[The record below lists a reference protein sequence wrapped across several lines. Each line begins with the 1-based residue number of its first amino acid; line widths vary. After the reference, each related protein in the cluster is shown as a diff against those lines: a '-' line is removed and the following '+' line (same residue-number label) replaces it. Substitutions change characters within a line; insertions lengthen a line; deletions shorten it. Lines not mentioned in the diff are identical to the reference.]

1 MKALTAILLFAM
13 LLPASSAKERRLQVE
28 YDNVAARASA
38 ILELVDHME
47 AGLRQQGLA
56 LNPEIATSRNGLT
69 AAMNSASGAL
79 EQKDWNEL
87 RKSLDRARG
96 WIDRLRRQ
104 L

>member
-1 MKALTAILLFAM
+1 LCGAPSCFQREGAA
-13 LLPASSAKERRLQVE
+13 PAGE

-38 ILELVDHME
+38 ILDLVDHLE
-47 AGLRQQGLA
+47 NDLRQQGLA

-79 EQKDWNEL
+79 ERKDWNEL

>member
-1 MKALTAILLFAM
+1 MRVLTAILLCAT
-13 LLPASSAKERRLQVE
+13 LLPASSTKERHLQVE

-38 ILELVDHME
+38 ILDLVDHLE
-47 AGLRQQGLA
+47 SDLRQQGLA

-69 AAMNSASGAL
+69 AAMNNASGAL
-79 EQKDWNEL
+79 ERKDWSEL

>member
-1 MKALTAILLFAM
+1 MKMLITILLCAA

-38 ILELVDHME
+38 LLDLVDHLE
-47 AGLRQQGLA
+47 ADLHQRGLA
-56 LNPEIATSRNGLT
+56 LNPEIATTRNSLT

-79 EQKDWNEL
+79 ERRDWTEL
-87 RKSLDRARG
+87 HKSLDRARG
-96 WIDRLRRQ
+96 WIDRLQRQ

>member
-1 MKALTAILLFAM
+1 MKMLAAILLCAT

-38 ILELVDHME
+38 MLELVDHLE
-47 AGLRQQGLA
+47 ANLRQQELA
-56 LNPEIATSRNGLT
+56 LNPEIATARNGLT
-69 AAMNSASGAL
+69 AAMNSASAAL
-79 EQKDWNEL
+79 ERKDWNEL

>member
-1 MKALTAILLFAM
+1 MKTLAAILLCAT
-13 LLPASSAKERRLQVE
+13 LLPSSAKERRLQVE

-38 ILELVDHME
+38 MLELVDHME
-47 AGLRQQGLA
+47 ADLRQQGLA

-69 AAMNSASGAL
+69 AAMNSASSAL